1 MRRALWLLLPLW
13 AVACEVGEQFTVRP
27 ANATHAA
34 VCANCSVCEDDDRF
48 FEAGACEGA
57 RDTVCAPCAAPCA
70 AGQTFETVPCSPESD
85 RTCAPCAPCASL
97 ELSACVPERDAV
109 CGTRLTLRFE
119 SATPAAAFTRPM
131 LAALAAAVATA
142 GLALDREAV
151 EPPDA
156 AYSERRDARHTVRV
170 DLRVR
175 AVLTQAHIDAA
186 DWAAVARAAGVERLS
201 VAIVWAAAPVIVILP
216 LVPPPSADAAW
227 NAGLT
232 AAVVPPLLTLGVL
245 CAAALRVFR
254 RRRRVASAPTPFVV

>member
-1 MRRALWLLLPLW
+1 
-13 AVACEVGEQFTVRP
+13 
-27 ANATHAA
+27 
-34 VCANCSVCEDDDRF
+34 
-48 FEAGACEGA
+48 
-57 RDTVCAPCAAPCA
+57 
-70 AGQTFETVPCSPESD
+70 
-85 RTCAPCAPCASL
+85 
-97 ELSACVPERDAV
+97 V

-156 AYSERRDARHTVRV
+156 AYSERRDAPMRVRV

-201 VAIVWAAAPVIVILP
+201 VAIVWAAAPGIVILP
-216 LVPPPSADAAW
+216 LVPPPSADEAW

-232 AAVVPPLLTLGVL
+232 AAVVLPLLTLGVL